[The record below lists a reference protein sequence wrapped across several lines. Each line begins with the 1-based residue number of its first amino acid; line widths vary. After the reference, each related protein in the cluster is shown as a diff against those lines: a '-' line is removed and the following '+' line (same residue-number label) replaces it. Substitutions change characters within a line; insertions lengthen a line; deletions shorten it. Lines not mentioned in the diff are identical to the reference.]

1 MEKQDSDS
9 SDMRHDSQLKKRRK
23 SPERDGERKR
33 EKQTRSTGW
42 LVADSGRGGRLIR
55 ERTLFYYTSTSIE
68 QQKRAKAENINFLKF
83 IFRVSP
89 RWGLRARPSAPSSGY
104 PSSAGSSGC
113 Y

>member
-55 ERTLFYYTSTSIE
+55 GAHAFLLHFDFD
-68 QQKRAKAENINFLKF
+68 RATKARKS
-83 IFRVSP
+83 RKH
-89 RWGLRARPSAPSSGY
+89 
-104 PSSAGSSGC
+104 
-113 Y
+113 

>member
-55 ERTLFYYTSTSIE
+55 ERKLFYYTSTSIE
-68 QQKRAKAENINFLKF
+68 QQKRAKAENIYFLKF